1 MNIDLTGVV
10 VEPVD
15 DGVLAFRGSLG
26 VVLERVAPLAAMTP
40 EMEPEEHIRRLG
52 EAINV
57 VLDALTELTGVTD
70 VQRLPEL
77 IDRVTELA
85 VTGDNLEVQV
95 GVAGDLRVDKRN
107 RLVVDDIIAAF
118 NRVPPAVRPAATREA
133 IMSLRRLLALL
144 LLRGWT
150 DDINTEAERRKAARR
165 AIVDTVQGQ
174 LYA

>member
-40 EMEPEEHIRRLG
+40 EMEPEDHIRRLG

-77 IDRVTELA
+77 IERVTELA

-95 GVAGDLRVDKRN
+95 GVSGDLRVDKRN
-107 RLVVDDIIAAF
+107 RLVVDDVIAAF
-118 NRVPPAVRPAATREA
+118 KRVPPAVRPAATREA
-133 IMSLRRLLALL
+133 ITSLRRLLALL